1 MPDDDIEVLRQRIR
15 DFEMGMM
22 RLADTE
28 RIMGMLYHVAFGIS
42 TEQEKIEAAQAYH
55 HYARDFIGG

>member
-1 MPDDDIEVLRQRIR
+1 
-15 DFEMGMM
+15 MGMM